1 VLNLTRFR
9 TIVEAMEAAPD
20 QQPFVTTWRPT
31 GEETL
36 THGEFKARARVF
48 AALYVD
54 QGVKRGQRVVLVMPQ
69 DAELMAAFAGAM
81 LLGAVPAILA
91 TPSFKA
97 DPSKYRDGIRGV
109 VANLAAP
116 LVLVDRNLPDGAL
129 RDILSVGS
137 GRVVSAGGVDAYGS
151 DDRCLAAA
159 PDPDDIAFIQHS
171 AGTTGLQKG
180 VALPHR
186 SVLNQLCHLAEALD
200 ITERDR
206 IVSWLPL
213 YHDMGLIAC
222 FILPL
227 VCHLRVV
234 TESPTDWVMRPGSFL
249 QLVSRHR
256 GTLCWQPN
264 FAFQFLARRVP
275 RAEQASLDLSSLRV
289 VVNCS
294 EPVRHQS
301 IVEFCNAFAAAG
313 LAPGA
318 VQTSY
323 AMAETT
329 FAVTQSIPDGG
340 ASPRV
345 IEVDREAF
353 TTRGVA
359 SPMTSGGVPDATLTM
374 VSSGQCLRWSAV
386 RIIGPHG
393 EELADGVV
401 GGIEVRSDSLFA
413 GYYNRPDLT
422 SRVLSDGWY
431 RTGDVGFRLDADLF
445 VVGRSDDTIVV
456 AGKNVYPQDVEEI
469 ASSHP
474 AVHDGRAVAFGL
486 ENRELGTQDLI
497 LLAEVKQETDL
508 ASATETEAQLRRR
521 VLTEIGVAP
530 RVVRLMPPR
539 WMVKSTAGKPAR
551 STCRE
556 RFLRELGAC
565 VSPAPTSGGVEQG
578 AIRATE
584 SAEGDGHLTRS

>member
-1 VLNLTRFR
+1 MRFR
-9 TIVEAMEAAPD
+9 TIVEAVEAAPD
-20 QQPFVTTWRPT
+20 EQPFVTTWRPT
-31 GEETL
+31 AEQTL
-36 THGEFKARARVF
+36 TFGEFRARARAF
-48 AALYVD
+48 AEFYID
-54 QGVKRGQRVVLVMPQ
+54 RGVKRGQRVILVMPQ

-81 LLGAVPAILA
+81 VCGAVPAILA
-91 TPSFKA
+91 SPSFKA
-97 DPSKYRDGIRGV
+97 DPSKYRDGLRGV
-109 VANLAAP
+109 IGNLSAH
-116 LVLVDRNLPDGAL
+116 LVVVDRDLPDGLL
-129 RDILSVGS
+129 RDIVSVGS
-137 GRVVSAGGVDAYGS
+137 GRVVSASGVDAYAGAH
-151 DDRCLAAA
+151 RCAEAP

-186 SVLNQLCHLAEALD
+186 SVLNQLDHLAEALRVSG
-200 ITERDR
+200 RDR

-227 VCHLRVV
+227 VGHLRVIM
-234 TESPTDWVMRPGSFL
+234 ESPTDWVMRPGSFL
-249 QLVSRHR
+249 HLVTRYR
-256 GTLCWQPN
+256 GTLAWQPN

-275 RAEQASLDLSSLRV
+275 RADRASFDLSSLRV

-294 EPVRHQS
+294 EPVRPQS
-301 IVEFCNAFAAAG
+301 IREFIEAFGVAG

-329 FAVTQSIPDGG
+329 FAVTQSTLEGG
-340 ASPRV
+340 SSPRV
-345 IEVDREAF
+345 VEVDREAF

-359 SPMTSGGVPDATLTM
+359 VPTASASTTSATLSM
-374 VSSGQCLRWSAV
+374 MSSGQCLRSSAV
-386 RIIGPHG
+386 RIIGPRG
-393 EELADGVV
+393 EALADGWLGDIHVQ
-401 GGIEVRSDSLFA
+401 SDSLFV
-413 GYYNRPDLT
+413 GYHNRPDLT
-422 SRVLSDGWY
+422 ARVLSDGWY
-431 RTGDVGFRLDADLF
+431 RTGDVGFRLGEDLF
-445 VVGRSDDTIVV
+445 VVGRCDDTIVV

-486 ENRELGTQDLI
+486 ENKDLGTQDLI
-497 LLAEVKQETDL
+497 LLAEANEERDL
-508 ASATETEAQLRRR
+508 ESATETEAHLRRR
-521 VLTEIGVAP
+521 ILAEIGVTP

-556 RFLRELGAC
+556 RFLREFGAS
-565 VSPAPTSGGVEQG
+565 VSSPPLSSLVE
-578 AIRATE
+578 
-584 SAEGDGHLTRS
+584 RS